1 MENLA
6 EDICSFV
13 PTHVCGLV
21 TLLGTAAPA
30 FLTVQIQ
37 SQPGLSWVMSS
48 HTVWLYGFLLLIF
61 SCLCPYNVFSV
72 DFGMQYGRAKY
83 VSIVSSCCTETI
95 KSVSPTAA
103 WLKWTLSFIGVTD
116 KIDLICVIWPTDNVQ
131 FFPLVQREVALIML
145 CSSSQKLYFSS
156 FRTDKNWCFSS
167 SDEHSS
173 WQM

>member
-48 HTVWLYGFLLLIF
+48 HTVWLYGFFVSHIQLLTSLQRVFCGYRYAVWMSQICTHY
-61 SCLCPYNVFSV
+61 SNMTLKANLKCLFQL
-72 DFGMQYGRAKY
+72 G
-83 VSIVSSCCTETI
+83 
-95 KSVSPTAA
+95 
-103 WLKWTLSFIGVTD
+103 TLS
-116 KIDLICVIWPTDNVQ
+116 LI
-131 FFPLVQREVALIML
+131 
-145 CSSSQKLYFSS
+145 
-156 FRTDKNWCFSS
+156 
-167 SDEHSS
+167 
-173 WQM
+173 